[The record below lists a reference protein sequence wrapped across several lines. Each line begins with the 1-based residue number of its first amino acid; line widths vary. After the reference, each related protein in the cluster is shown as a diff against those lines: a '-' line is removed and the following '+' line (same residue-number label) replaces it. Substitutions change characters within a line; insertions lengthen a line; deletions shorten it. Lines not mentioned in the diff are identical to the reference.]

1 MIGTADGKTNQ
12 SGNESN
18 LGKSSHEASR
28 ALNSLLSSPRLKRLA
43 LQESDLAARKRDVAD
58 IERVRGIL
66 GLAEDQIDLVVE
78 AARSGNEAAD
88 ADEAK
93 ILALQVEI
101 LALRRVMSQVEGSRK
116 AADIRKLFD
125 DGSSESA
132 EEEVQ
137 AKLLETLKS
146 FGMNIQRYEQHGRG
160 GKQII
165 QAIRGRDKVWTV
177 SQGAIYAPFVLPHSD
192 AITHLAVELTGGTCL
207 LGLERGGSFL
217 ADQITLGRDDYVRV
231 SIPKREIGAAEVK
244 EMLEA
249 GLITQKQSR
258 TLLRNPK
265 GAYKVQQQADL
276 QAEIHQIMSGVPK
289 EQSITI
295 AITETMVGGGS
306 ARDLLKTLRK
316 MIRAYRNVK
325 FKVLLLEQ
333 TMQRE
338 RGEASGMGRLPLLAG
353 GQLEVIIQSV
363 QYILGEDVN
372 YQLVPGSQK
381 PIIVFRGVRDQLV
394 AYQIVPK
401 QYSSARDVLLDLI
414 DGAYNG
420 FLPSVL

>member
-1 MIGTADGKTNQ
+1 MYETADGKINQ
-12 SGNESN
+12 SGSKSN
-18 LGKSSHEASR
+18 LGLHEASR
-28 ALNSLLSSPRLKRLA
+28 ALNCFISSSRLKKLA
-43 LQESDLAARKRDVAD
+43 LREPDFAARKRDVAD
-58 IERVRGIL
+58 IERVREIL

-78 AARSGNEAAD
+78 AARSGNEATD
-88 ADEAK
+88 AIDDQV
-93 ILALQVEI
+93 LALQGEV
-101 LALRRVMSQVEGSRK
+101 LVLRRVMSKVEASRK
-116 AADIRKLFD
+116 SADVRKLFD
-125 DGSSESA
+125 HDSSESV
-132 EEEVQ
+132 ERQEQ

-146 FGMNIQRYEQHGRG
+146 FGMNIQRYQQHGRG
-160 GKQII
+160 GKQIV
-165 QAIRGRDKVWTV
+165 QAIRGKDKVWTV
-177 SQGAIYAPFVLPHSD
+177 SQGAIYAPFVLPHSL
-192 AITHLAVELTGGTCL
+192 AITHLALELEGCTCL

-217 ADQITLGRDDYVRV
+217 ADQITLGRDDYAPV
-231 SIPKREIGAAEVK
+231 SIPKREVGALEVSQ
-244 EMLEA
+244 MLQA

-276 QAEIHQIMSGVPK
+276 QAEIHEIMSTVPK
-289 EQSITI
+289 EESMTI

-316 MIRAYRNVK
+316 MIRTYRNVK

-353 GQLEVIIQSV
+353 GQLEIVIESV

-372 YQLVPGSQK
+372 YQLVSGIQK

-401 QYSSARDVLLDLI
+401 QDSEARDVLLDLI

-420 FLPSVL
+420 FLPGVL

>member
-1 MIGTADGKTNQ
+1 MIETADGKTSQ
-12 SGNESN
+12 SGGESN
-18 LGKSSHEASR
+18 SPLHEASR
-28 ALNSLLSSPRLKRLA
+28 ALNSLLSSPYLKRLA
-43 LQESDLAARKRDVAD
+43 LQEPDLAVRKRDMAD
-58 IERVRGIL
+58 IERVQKIL
-66 GLAEDQIDLVVE
+66 ELAEDQIDLVVE
-78 AARSGNEAAD
+78 AARSVNEAAE
-88 ADEAK
+88 ADETK
-93 ILALQVEI
+93 LLLLQAEV
-101 LALRRVMSQVEGSRK
+101 LALRRVISRVEASRK

-125 DGSSESA
+125 DGNSESA
-132 EEEVQ
+132 KPQEQ
-137 AKLLETLKS
+137 AKLLEALKS

-165 QAIRGRDKVWTV
+165 QAIRGKDKVWTI
-177 SQGAIYAPFVLPHSD
+177 SQGAIYAPFVLSHSN
-192 AITHLAVELTGGTCL
+192 AITHLALELEGGTCL

-217 ADQITLGRDDYVRV
+217 ADQITLGRDDYAPV
-231 SIPKREIGAAEVK
+231 SIPKREVGAIEVK
-244 EMLEA
+244 EMLQT

-265 GAYKVQQQADL
+265 GAYKIQQQADL
-276 QAEIHQIMSGVPK
+276 QAQIHEIMSVVPK
-289 EQSITI
+289 EESITI

-316 MIRAYRNVK
+316 MIRTYRNVK

-338 RGEASGMGRLPLLAG
+338 PGDASGMGRLPLLAG
-353 GQLEVIIQSV
+353 GQLEVVIQSI

-372 YQLVPGSQK
+372 YQLVPGIQK
-381 PIIVFRGVRDQLV
+381 PVIVFRGARDELV

-401 QYSSARDVLLDLI
+401 EDTSARDILLDLI